1 MGKNAG
7 ITNKLFL
14 AMAVIVVT
22 SILLVTPAYAGENKA
37 KVYVQLKNIKIDEK
51 IKEPVYAIRNASN
64 QSIVV
69 KKVDIQKKDNNKW
82 KELAA
87 KDSTKTHRNIKVK
100 PGKREFDSILIND
113 VYNIEG
119 NYLDSG
125 EYRIEITCLYRKKE
139 LKKYIKFKIENKRQ
153 EMIDANVSN
162 TVSINGKN
170 SISNIL
176 LNTDFSISKR
186 GNVTAVVFSEN
197 DYATT
202 KKTKIR
208 IVILRKSHG
217 KWKKYRKYCEV
228 KKSNIAL
235 FAMHDIL
242 SQAKFTTK
250 SFRNSLVPQANS
262 HHRFFTSEILNHG
275 FHFTRISWPT
285 RTWGKD

>member
-82 KELAA
+82 IELAA

-100 PGKREFDSILIND
+100 PGKGEFDSILIND

-228 KKSNIAL
+228 KKSNIAYANKKFKL
-235 FAMHDIL
+235 KKSGLYRMRVDIVTYDGNGNHFK
-242 SQAKFTTK
+242 SIYRSGAKRYK
-250 SFRNSLVPQANS
+250 KENR
-262 HHRFFTSEILNHG
+262 
-275 FHFTRISWPT
+275 
-285 RTWGKD
+285 

>member
-22 SILLVTPAYAGENKA
+22 SMLLVTPAYAGENKA

-69 KKVDIQKKDNNKW
+69 KRVEIQKKYNNKW
-82 KELAA
+82 KELVA

-100 PGKREFDSILIND
+100 PGKRGFDSILIND

-125 EYRIEITCLYRKKE
+125 EYRIEITYLYRKKE
-139 LKKYIKFKIENKRQ
+139 FKKYIKFKIENKRQ

-208 IVILRKSHG
+208 IVIQRKSHG

-228 KKSNIAL
+228 KKSNIAY
-235 FAMHDIL
+235 ANK
-242 SQAKFTTK
+242 KFKLKKSGLYRMRVDVVTYDGNGKHFKSIYRSGTK
-250 SFRNSLVPQANS
+250 RYKKEN
-262 HHRFFTSEILNHG
+262 R
-275 FHFTRISWPT
+275 
-285 RTWGKD
+285 